1 MGLDSPRPYNWY
13 EDMDVWQ
20 KKTGAKMMGFFLF
33 AAVWYSKGNVVL
45 LQVCYVILTIQ
56 ALIQLC
62 TQKSRGTEARCFEH

>member
-1 MGLDSPRPYNWY
+1 
-13 EDMDVWQ
+13 
-20 KKTGAKMMGFFLF
+20 MMGFFLF
-33 AAVWYSKGNVVL
+33 AAVWYSKGNVLL